1 MSTSVIPVA
10 WRPERRLWLR
20 PSNPRPAQAQST
32 SGPELL
38 RRWVWVEEGGVRV
51 PAGHLTQ
58 GAVNSAAQI
67 SAALGARGGEAFL
80 GLHQRR
86 TCFSLRTMLL
96 DLRGKG
102 GAPRWA
108 AESPCHKIRGSAWL
122 AGVGLLIALLSAL
135 GCCSQAPG
143 RAAKLQ
149 DICSWAVLPLQ
160 CFGACD

>member
-1 MSTSVIPVA
+1 MVATFQPQTRAGSVH
-10 WRPERRLWLR
+10 ER
-20 PSNPRPAQAQST
+20 
-32 SGPELL
+32 SGAAAKMGLGGG
-38 RRWVWVEEGGVRV
+38 RWGKGAGG
-51 PAGHLTQ
+51 AGHLTQ
-58 GAVNSAAQI
+58 GAVNSAAKI

-96 DLRGKG
+96 DLREKG

-108 AESPCHKIRGSAWL
+108 AESPCHKIRGSARL

-143 RAAKLQ
+143 RAAKL
-149 DICSWAVLPLQ
+149 
-160 CFGACD
+160 